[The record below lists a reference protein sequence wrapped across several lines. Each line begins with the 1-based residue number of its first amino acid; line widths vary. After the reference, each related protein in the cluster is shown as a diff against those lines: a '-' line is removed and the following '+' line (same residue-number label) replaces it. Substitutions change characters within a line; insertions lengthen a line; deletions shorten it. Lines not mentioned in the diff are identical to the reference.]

1 MSMRMSTC
9 ISAGVRD
16 ADAIK
21 CLNVI
26 GSSESNGILKSAFIK
41 AIENK
46 DAGLDLKSVCY
57 LRWKGFPDSFIEFLG
72 GLNLD

>member
-1 MSMRMSTC
+1 MPHAKRPLSL
-9 ISAGVRD
+9 IH
-16 ADAIK
+16 I
-21 CLNVI
+21 L
-26 GSSESNGILKSAFIK
+26 LKSAFIK

-57 LRWKGFPDSFIEFLG
+57 LKWKGFPDSFIEFLG